1 MGSMAWTLN
10 IVYLSF
16 KHMSLIK
23 WQPMLDVFDEAE
35 DFFGPMARRAIAKS
49 FTPAVNISQT
59 ETDVVIEMP
68 LPGIDPDKVDITIE
82 NDVLTVQGK
91 EERQSEMEDKNYTRR
106 EWMSQSFFRSVA
118 LPVSVQSDAADAEF
132 EQGVLKI
139 TVPKRE
145 EAKAK
150 KVSVKVK

>member
-1 MGSMAWTLN
+1 
-10 IVYLSF
+10 
-16 KHMSLIK
+16 MSLIK

-59 ETDVVIEMP
+59 ETDVIAEVP
-68 LPGIDPDKVDITIE
+68 LPGIDPERVDVTIE
-82 NDVLTVQGK
+82 NDVLTIQGK
-91 EERQSEMEDKNYTRR
+91 EEKQSEVEEKNYTRR
-106 EWMSQSFFRSVA
+106 EWMTQSFYRSVA
-118 LPVSVQSDAADAEF
+118 LPVSVQSDTADAEF
-132 EQGVLKI
+132 DKGILKI

-150 KVSVKVK
+150 KVSVKVKK